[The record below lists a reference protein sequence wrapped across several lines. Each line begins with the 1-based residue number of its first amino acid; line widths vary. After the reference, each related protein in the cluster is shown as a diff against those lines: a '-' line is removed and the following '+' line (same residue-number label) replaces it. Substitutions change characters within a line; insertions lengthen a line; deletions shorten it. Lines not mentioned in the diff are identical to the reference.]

1 MPDTI
6 GRIRYHVS
14 VLPEELVTQLAAQK
28 GSNWVDIY
36 TRSTEI
42 PASGGE
48 GTTEALA
55 ILDGG
60 GSDDGYSNKAPFYAQ
75 ITTSSTAAITG
86 LTNVEFV
93 YFKHTGYEYS
103 STSAL
108 SDTANTTD
116 HLEVRMDTADTGPI
130 IAIIPPDA
138 AIALPVQSGT
148 SWATVAD
155 RRDSGDY
162 FFQSVNPDD
171 LTAGSND
178 IAMEFIAVEA
188 N

>member
-1 MPDTI
+1 MANTI
-6 GRIRYHVS
+6 GRINYSVS
-14 VLPEELVTQLAAQK
+14 MIPEELVTQLASQK
-28 GSNWVDIY
+28 GSNWSDIY
-36 TRSTEI
+36 TKSTEI
-42 PASGGE
+42 RASSGE

-60 GSDDGYSNKAPFYAQ
+60 GSDDGYANKAPFYAQ

-93 YFKHTGYEYS
+93 YFKHTGYRYS

-116 HLEVRMDTADTGPI
+116 HLEVRADSSSGAI
-130 IAIIPPDA
+130 IAILPPDT

-148 SWATVAD
+148 SWSTVAD

-162 FFQSVNPDD
+162 FFQSVDPAD
-171 LTAGSND
+171 LTAGAQT
-178 IAMEFIAVEA
+178 IAMEFIAVSA

>member
-1 MPDTI
+1 MSNTI
-6 GRIRYHVS
+6 GRINYSVS
-14 VLPEELVTQLAAQK
+14 VIPEELVTQLAAQK
-28 GSNWVDIY
+28 GSNWSDIY
-36 TRSTEI
+36 TLSTEI
-42 PASGGE
+42 RASNGD

-60 GSDDGYSNKAPFYAQ
+60 GSDDGYANQAPFYAQ

-103 STSAL
+103 STSEL
-108 SDTANTTD
+108 STTTNTTD

-138 AIALPVQSGT
+138 AIVLPVQSAT

-162 FFQSVNPDD
+162 FFQSVDPDD

>member
-1 MPDTI
+1 MANTI
-6 GRIRYHVS
+6 GRIQYS
-14 VLPEELVTQLAAQK
+14 VNVIPEELVTQLAAQK
-28 GSNWVDIY
+28 GSNWSDIY
-36 TRSTEI
+36 TLSTEI
-42 PASGGE
+42 RASNGD

-60 GSDDGYSNKAPFYAQ
+60 GSDDGYANQAPFYAQ

-103 STSAL
+103 STSEL
-108 SDTANTTD
+108 STTTNTTD
-116 HLEVRMDTADTGPI
+116 HLEVRADSASGAI
-130 IAIIPPDA
+130 IAIIPPDG

-148 SWATVAD
+148 TWSTVAD

-162 FFQSVNPDD
+162 FFQSVDPDD

-178 IAMEFIAVEA
+178 IAMEFIAVSA